1 MLRGSFTAKIDDRG
15 RLKVPADFRRHIDER
30 YGRQVFVTSVDG
42 NFVRVYPY
50 EVWHE
55 IENRL
60 ATLPT
65 MNPARNKFLNI
76 VNYWGQMTVM
86 DKQGRV
92 LVPPQLREATSLDGT
107 ARVLGQQKYLDV
119 WNDDLFAAKIAE
131 EGLTPEDYEV
141 LSSLGI

>member
-1 MLRGSFTAKIDDRG
+1 MLRGSSTAKIDDRG
-15 RLKVPADFRRHIDER
+15 RIKVPADFRRFIEER
-30 YGRQVFVTSVDG
+30 YGREVFVTSVDG
-42 NFVRVYPY
+42 KCVRIYPH

-76 VNYWGQMTVM
+76 VNYWGQMGTM
-86 DKQGRV
+86 DKQGRI
-92 LVPPQLREATSLDGT
+92 LVPQELREAMGLDGD
-107 ARVLGQQKYLDV
+107 ARVLGQQTYLDV
-119 WNDDLFAAKIAE
+119 WNEEEFAAKIE
-131 EGLTPEDYEV
+131 SEPLTDDDYEV